1 MSAPQT
7 TEIPVEIELDSTLR
21 YLYRTL
27 STAGGLLLAIR
38 FSYHGRRYEADTAEE
53 AKRLVELLEAAD
65 TERAKK
71 DPEFARK
78 LLLRKAGW
86 NDDKFWHFVNGI
98 GEMQAKFLEAICD
111 NDYHPV
117 FAEDLA
123 EKLEL
128 KSQVSLA
135 GVLSGFSKQAKQ
147 LGVRVN
153 DVFQVNTYWHG
164 KKKQRM
170 FAITE
175 AFREIAKEN
184 AWPFLSML
192 KKGEKNAASTNDSRK

>member
-1 MSAPQT
+1 MSSPET
-7 TEIPVEIELDSTLR
+7 ISITSEKELDCTLR

-27 STAGGLLLAIR
+27 STTGGLLLAIR

-53 AKRLVELLEAAD
+53 AKRLVELLESAD
-65 TERAKK
+65 TERAKR
-71 DPEFARK
+71 DPDFARK

-86 NDDKFWHFVNGI
+86 NDDKFWSFVNGI

-111 NDYHPV
+111 NDYHPT
-117 FAEDLA
+117 FAEELA

-135 GVLSGFSKQAKQ
+135 GVISGLSKQAKH
-147 LGVRVN
+147 LGVRIN

-164 KKKQRM
+164 KKKQRL
-170 FAITE
+170 FTVTE

-192 KKGEKNAASTNDSRK
+192 KKGEKNAASTNETRK